1 MTHKGVKQRVSV
13 DLITDLIYCTIVS
26 LLTGQSANVL
36 LPTALSYQD
45 SVSFHSFFFLLL
57 CLALNCALTCSPVIS
72 QPGNNKVC
80 LSINPLD
87 TCEAATRQAVSFWH
101 RVSEC
106 GSGGCMYVCVNI
118 CMLQWQSCEC
128 YDKHAIPTVSA
139 YHFSVKNSQLLYI
152 TVMSYSMW

>member
-45 SVSFHSFFFLLL
+45 SVSFHSFFFFTSLSCSEL
-57 CLALNCALTCSPVIS
+57 CLDMFSCNFPAWEQI
-72 QPGNNKVC
+72 C

-118 CMLQWQSCEC
+118 CMLQ
-128 YDKHAIPTVSA
+128 
-139 YHFSVKNSQLLYI
+139 
-152 TVMSYSMW
+152 